1 MHLQVLDGQLPREQF
16 SLHQLSM
23 VGIPLQFPMAWHGP
37 LLTTG
42 ALLTWVSGLLI
53 SFLVTCLRGGTLGID
68 WPASKIATSE
78 QLKKFSWLPHPMHP
92 LPSGPKFQL
101 FAWGKEEKKYIYIVH
116 PENIKLFWKSITVC
130 IPWFNLATNQ
140 TLSYRACIDRN
151 FLVEINYIAVT
162 EWACIPGDC
171 CIHYDNIP
179 SRSSCLGICYRKSL
193 FLEDKFIGET
203 FFTSESSTN
212 LCSTRKPQIC
222 HRVACH

>member
-1 MHLQVLDGQLPREQF
+1 MFIETRKFPQATAHLHLQVLAGQLPREQF

-101 FAWGKEEKKYIYIVH
+101 FPWDKEEEKIYMVH
-116 PENIKLFWKSITVC
+116 PENIKLFWISITIC

-140 TLSYRACIDRN
+140 TLSYSACIDRN
-151 FLVEINYIAVT
+151 FLVEINYIAVR
-162 EWACIPGDC
+162 G
-171 CIHYDNIP
+171 
-179 SRSSCLGICYRKSL
+179 
-193 FLEDKFIGET
+193 
-203 FFTSESSTN
+203 
-212 LCSTRKPQIC
+212 
-222 HRVACH
+222 HRVSLYTKTVAFIMAIYLPVLHALEFIIGNHYS